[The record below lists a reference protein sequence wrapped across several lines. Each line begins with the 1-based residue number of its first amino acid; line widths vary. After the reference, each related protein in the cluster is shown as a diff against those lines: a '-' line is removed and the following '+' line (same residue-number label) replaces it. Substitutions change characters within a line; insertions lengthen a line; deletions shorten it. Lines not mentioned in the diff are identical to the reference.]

1 VGEFVLQEVARP
13 FFYLLL
19 LLLKSI
25 YYMIAGSLIL
35 AIETARFY
43 RNELS
48 ALLLQFEVNL
58 LAALD
63 GLIS

>member
-1 VGEFVLQEVARP
+1 MGEFVLQEVARP

-25 YYMIAGSLIL
+25 YYIIAGSLIL

-43 RNELS
+43 RNELG